1 MMFGKKAKS
10 HEQQSAAINTV
21 QSAAAPKTPDKQS
34 PAKLEEQKQI
44 DNLPLEIQIAVE
56 DVEDNNGGNPQT
68 TAQEQAEG
76 CIRVNEIEVSEFDE
90 ELIKKAIMQKPRSQ
104 SFVIQS
110 ARQN

>member
-1 MMFGKKAKS
+1 MP
-10 HEQQSAAINTV
+10 V
-21 QSAAAPKTPDKQS
+21 
-34 PAKLEEQKQI
+34 
-44 DNLPLEIQIAVE
+44 EIQIAVE

-68 TAQEQAEG
+68 TSQEQAEG